1 MAFLSSTKKNTS
13 NSSYYSLLIPFVIFV
28 AFALSIYL
36 AYQSEFKST
45 FPKFATD
52 AFTFTAWIN
61 AGEDYLKD
69 HYKWITRLIA
79 SYVKVG
85 CISNKWQHS
94 SCCKKRKRKRRSIIT
109 WQIDILS

>member
-36 AYQSEFKST
+36 AFQSEVKST

-85 CISNKWQHS
+85 YYGFEDFLLDS
-94 SCCKKRKRKRRSIIT
+94 SWVFVAALMIVPSFMIA
-109 WQIDILS
+109 D